1 MEVPLR
7 DVVAGTTDSTL
18 AASCLAYLV
27 AAFASEPAVN
37 HMDFT
42 HR

>member
-7 DVVAGTTDSTL
+7 DVVTGTTDSTL

-27 AAFASEPAVN
+27 AAFASEPSVN
-37 HMDFT
+37 FIDFT
-42 HR
+42 RR